1 MDLNVLIQRM
11 IRAARLDRHLY
22 EEVEANE
29 QAFGQ
34 AIAVVVIASVAAGIG
49 TAAQGGLLGLVIGA
63 IGALISWFIWAY
75 LTYWIGTRVL
85 PESETHADP
94 GQMLRTIGF
103 SSSPGVIRIV
113 GIVPALAQLAYVV
126 GGLWMLVAMVVAV
139 RQALDFE
146 STPRAVGV
154 VAIGWA
160 IQAVILALLF
170 SVLPGPGGGAA
181 S

>member
-1 MDLNVLIQRM
+1 MDTNVLMGRM
-11 IRAARLDRHLY
+11 IRAAKLDRRLY

-34 AIAVVVIASVAAGIG
+34 AIAVVVIASVAAGVG
-49 TAAQGGLLGLVIGA
+49 TAAQGGLLGLAIGA
-63 IGALISWFIWAY
+63 IGALISWFVWAY
-75 LTYWIGTRVL
+75 VTYWIGTRFL
-85 PESETHADP
+85 PESATHADL
-94 GQMLRTIGF
+94 GQLLRTIGF
-103 SSSPGVIRIV
+103 SSSPGVVRIV
-113 GIVPALAQLAYVV
+113 GIMPGLTQLAYVV

-139 RQALDFE
+139 RQALDYE

-160 IQAVILALLF
+160 IQAIILALLF

>member
-1 MDLNVLIQRM
+1 MDTAGLIQRM
-11 IRAARLDRHLY
+11 IRAAQLDRHLY

-29 QAFGQ
+29 AAFGQ
-34 AIAVVVIASVAAGIG
+34 AIAVVVVASVAAGIG

-63 IGALISWFIWAY
+63 LGALISWFIWAY
-75 LTYWIGTRVL
+75 LTYWIGTRML
-85 PESETHADP
+85 PESGTHADP
-94 GQMLRTIGF
+94 GQLLRTIGF

-113 GIVPALAQLAYVV
+113 GIVPGLTQLAFLV
-126 GGLWMLVAMVVAV
+126 GGLWMLVAMIVAV

-154 VAIGWA
+154 VAIGWL
-160 IQAVILALLF
+160 IQAAILGLLF
-170 SVLPGPGGGAA
+170 SALPGAGGGAA

>member
-49 TAAQGGLLGLVIGA
+49 TAAQGGLLGLAIGA

-75 LTYWIGTRVL
+75 VTYWIGTRFL
-85 PESETHADP
+85 PESATHATP
-94 GQMLRTIGF
+94 GQLLRTIGF

-113 GIVPALAQLAYVV
+113 GIVPGLAQLAYVV

-146 STPRAVGV
+146 STPRAIGV

-160 IQAVILALLF
+160 IQAVVLALLF
-170 SVLPGPGGGAA
+170 SALPGPEGGTA